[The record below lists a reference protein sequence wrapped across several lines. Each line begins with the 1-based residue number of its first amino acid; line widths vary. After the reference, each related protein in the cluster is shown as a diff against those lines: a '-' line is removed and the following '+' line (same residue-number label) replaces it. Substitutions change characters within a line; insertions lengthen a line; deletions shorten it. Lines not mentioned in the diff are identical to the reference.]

1 MFCYENDN
9 ELIDNFIESIE
20 PDYRY
25 ANSDDLTT
33 AMVESVENLA
43 SVNDY
48 VTECTYEAYAIS
60 ESVSD
65 FAKKVGAKISAYF
78 QLFLEIIKKF
88 IAKVKSFFMNF
99 KRQFSMALLK
109 LEKHFL
115 DSDVK
120 SIEKNKD
127 KYKKPVT
134 VTGISTSK
142 IFNTKFNDLIKLLG
156 EGVGYGPN
164 GDSWSK
170 ALNANSYD
178 DSFSNNKIKT
188 NDEGLMDDLKSFTAD
203 NKALVVKILD
213 IDTIPESKQTFKS
226 VSDLSGAIK
235 SVGSMVMNAVDK
247 FYRAIMKSSAADIA
261 KLKENRKKY
270 EKAVKD
276 AETPEDV
283 KAPMKMV
290 KYINACIST
299 RNSFT
304 FFSMNLFIKYNKAVL
319 AKLRRLIAD
328 YKKEA
333 SKAANGAEETDKTEE
348 TKQPTIG

>member
-43 SVNDY
+43 AVNDY

-60 ESVSD
+60 ESVSE

-134 VTGISTSK
+134 VTGISTSR
-142 IFNTKFNDLIKLLG
+142 IFNTRFNELIKLLG
-156 EGVGYGPN
+156 EGLGYDKMGKL
-164 GDSWSK
+164 WSN
-170 ALNANSYD
+170 ALQANSYD
-178 DSFSNNKIKT
+178 DNFGNDKIKT
-188 NDEGLMDDLKSFTAD
+188 TNDGLMDELKSAMAD
-203 NKALVVKILD
+203 NKALVVKVLD
-213 IDTIPESKQTFKS
+213 INTIPETKQTFKS

-247 FYRAIMKSSAADIA
+247 FYRAIMKSSAAEITY
-261 KLKENRKKY
+261 LKNGRKKY

-283 KAPMKMV
+283 KEPMKMV
-290 KYINACIST
+290 KYINASISA

-333 SKAANGAEETDKTEE
+333 SKANTEAEKTDETEE

>member
-1 MFCYENDN
+1 MFCYENNN

-25 ANSDDLTT
+25 ATSDDLTT

-43 SVNDY
+43 AVNDY

-120 SIEKNKD
+120 SLEKNKD

-142 IFNTKFNDLIKLLG
+142 IFNTRFNDLITLLG
-156 EGVGYGPN
+156 EGLGYGET
-164 GDSWSK
+164 GHLWDK
-170 ALNANSYD
+170 ALKVNSYD
-178 DSFSNNKIKT
+178 DKFSNNQINT
-188 NDEGLMDDLKSFTAD
+188 PDDGLMDELKSLTAD
-203 NKALVVKILD
+203 NKALVVKTLD

-235 SVGSMVMNAVDK
+235 SVGSMVMSAVDK

-261 KLKENRKKY
+261 VMKKGRTTF

-276 AETPEDV
+276 AETPADV
-283 KAPMKMV
+283 KEPMKQV
-290 KYINACIST
+290 KYINALIST

>member
-1 MFCYENDN
+1 MFCYENNN

-48 VTECTYEAYAIS
+48 ITECTYEAYAIS

-120 SIEKNKD
+120 SLEKNKD

-134 VTGISTSK
+134 VTGVSTSK
-142 IFNTKFNDLIKLLG
+142 IFNTKFNDLINLLG
-156 EGVGYGPN
+156 EGLGYGN
-164 GDSWSK
+164 TGDSWDK

-178 DSFSNNKIKT
+178 DRFNNHNIKT
-188 NDEGLMDDLKSFTAD
+188 SDDGLIDELKSLTAD
-203 NKALVVKILD
+203 NKALITKILD

-247 FYRAIMKSSAADIA
+247 FYRAIMKSSAAEIDH
-261 KLKENRKKY
+261 LKKERATF
-270 EKAVKD
+270 EKTVKG

-290 KYINACIST
+290 KYINASISA
-299 RNSFT
+299 RNSIT

-333 SKAANGAEETDKTEE
+333 TKAANETEKTDKTEE